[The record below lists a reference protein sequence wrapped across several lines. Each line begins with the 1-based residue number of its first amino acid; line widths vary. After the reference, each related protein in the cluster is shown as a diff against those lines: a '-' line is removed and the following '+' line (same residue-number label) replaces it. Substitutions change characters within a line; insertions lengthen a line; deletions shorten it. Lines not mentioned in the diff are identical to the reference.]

1 MISTLLG
8 INETGQTKA
17 EISSTKVKFLSYEI
31 DYTDIG
37 VTKSLF
43 TKRNIKNIVK
53 ANLFLYFCLN
63 EVFNRLIFFQQCAFF
78 IFQTFIL
85 TKLQIALANPKSC

>member
-63 EVFNRLIFFQQCAFF
+63 EVFNRLNFFNNAHSSFF
-78 IFQTFIL
+78 RL
-85 TKLQIALANPKSC
+85 SS